1 MKTTKTL
8 NILALLLSLL
18 LFVGCEKDVND
29 ERLRVTPENIEIGYE
44 GGTVQVDIEST
55 SGWKVIVPSD
65 CTWVKSDRYESEIGR
80 RQWIKLTISKNNTEK
95 TRNTTITIRNSGQS
109 RDITITQTPISLNVS
124 PESIYA
130 SQEKTTKD
138 ISINSNISWSAK
150 SSDSWITISKSSGDV
165 GYSKTTITIAKNTTA
180 NSRTGHVEI
189 YNKDYNVSKKVAVT
203 QKVASLTINPESIEV
218 GAESITKKIT
228 IESNIEWIVNSH
240 ANWIT
245 LSKSSGTAGTTTLNV
260 NIEAN
265 TLASSRT
272 GQITVYNQDYNI
284 TKKIVVNQAAST
296 ISVSTNSIEVGPE
309 SSTQNIN
316 ITSNIPWTAKTS
328 DSWITLSKSTGYAGT
343 TILTINIGANT
354 STSSRSGYVE
364 LYNTEYNVSKRVDIN
379 QIAFSPELSVS
390 PNSFDVGVEATTKT
404 VTIESNFSWTAKTS
418 KSWIYVSKLSGSAGT
433 TTLTIDIDA
442 NMSISSR
449 SGYVELYN
457 TEYNVSKR
465 VDINQIAFS
474 PELSVSPNSFD
485 VGVEATT
492 KTVTIESNFSWTA
505 KTSKSWIYVS
515 KLSGSAGTTTLTIDI
530 DANMSISSRS
540 GYIEFYN
547 AEYGVSKR
555 VEINQT
561 AFCPELKVSHNTL
574 NVEADAI
581 TKIITIESN
590 ISWSASV
597 SANWISLS
605 KSSSSMG
612 NDAIILTIEQNTT
625 GIARSG
631 YVEISNSEY
640 NISRRINIQQNG
652 YTPTEYCIEYT
663 STSQITI
670 DSSAYFGALIESHT
684 WNNGNGVIR
693 FDGPVTSIGE
703 YAFYNC
709 SSLTSISIPNSVTSI
724 GGRAFYN
731 CSSLTSITIPESVT
745 SIGDYAFCGCS
756 SLKSIT
762 IPNSVTSIGGS
773 AFYNCSSLTSITIP
787 ESVTTI
793 GGCAFTYCKSLTTA
807 VIGKGIESIGQSA
820 FSDCS
825 SLTNV
830 YSKATIPP
838 SLGSGAFSWT
848 TVSLKIYVPTQ
859 CVDAYKNADGWDDY
873 DYRIV
878 GYDFQVRGDEI
889 DY

>member
-1 MKTTKTL
+1 MTT
-8 NILALLLSLL
+8 
-18 LFVGCEKDVND
+18 D
-29 ERLRVTPENIEIGYE
+29 
-44 GGTVQVDIEST
+44 
-55 SGWKVIVPSD
+55 
-65 CTWVKSDRYESEIGR
+65 
-80 RQWIKLTISKNNTEK
+80 
-95 TRNTTITIRNSGQS
+95 RNTTITIRNSGQS

-124 PESIYA
+124 PESIDA

-390 PNSFDVGVEATTKT
+390 PNSF
-404 VTIESNFSWTAKTS
+404 N
-418 KSWIYVSKLSGSAGT
+418 
-433 TTLTIDIDA
+433 
-442 NMSISSR
+442 
-449 SGYVELYN
+449 
-457 TEYNVSKR
+457 
-465 VDINQIAFS
+465 
-474 PELSVSPNSFD
+474 

-878 GYDFQVRGDEI
+878 GYDF
-889 DY
+889 

>member
-1 MKTTKTL
+1 MKTANTL
-8 NILALLLSLL
+8 KFVALLICLL
-18 LFVGCEKDVND
+18 LFAGCEKDVND
-29 ERLRVTPENIEIGYE
+29 ERLRVTPSNIEIGCE

-55 SGWKVIVPSD
+55 SGWEVIVESD
-65 CTWVKSDRYESEIGR
+65 CTWVKSDRYESEVGR

-109 RDITITQTPISLNVS
+109 RDITITQTQISLNVS
-124 PESIYA
+124 PESIDA
-130 SQEKTTKD
+130 GQEKTTKD

-203 QKVASLTINPESIEV
+203 QKVASLTINPESIDV

-272 GQITVYNQDYNI
+272 SQITVYNQDYNI

-296 ISVSTNSIEVGPE
+296 ISVSTSSIEVGPE
-309 SSTQNIN
+309 SSTQNVN

-328 DSWITLSKSTGYAGT
+328 DSWITLSKSSGYAGT

-354 STSSRSGYVE
+354 LASSRSGYVE
-364 LYNTEYNVSKRVDIN
+364 IYNTECNVSKRVNIT
-379 QIAFSPELSVS
+379 QTSICPELAVS
-390 PNSFDVGVEATTKT
+390 HNTLNVEADAIKKIIS
-404 VTIESNFSWTAKTS
+404 IESNIPWSANVS
-418 KSWIYVSKLSGSAGT
+418 DNWIRLSESSGTAGT
-433 TTLTIDIDA
+433 TALTIDIDA
-442 NMSISSR
+442 NI
-449 SGYVELYN
+449 
-457 TEYNVSKR
+457 
-465 VDINQIAFS
+465 
-474 PELSVSPNSFD
+474 
-485 VGVEATT
+485 
-492 KTVTIESNFSWTA
+492 
-505 KTSKSWIYVS
+505 
-515 KLSGSAGTTTLTIDI
+515 
-530 DANMSISSRS
+530 SISSRS
-540 GYIEFYN
+540 GYIELSN

-561 AFCPELKVSHNTL
+561 AFCPELKVSHDTL

-597 SANWISLS
+597 SDNWISLS
-605 KSSSSMG
+605 KSSSSVG

-625 GIARSG
+625 SIARTG

-652 YTPTEYCIEYT
+652 YTPPEDCIVYT

-709 SSLTSISIPNSVTSI
+709 SSLTSINIPNSVTSI
-724 GGRAFYN
+724 GYKAFEG

-745 SIGDYAFCGCS
+745 SIG
-756 SLKSIT
+756 
-762 IPNSVTSIGGS
+762 GS
-773 AFYNCSSLTSITIP
+773 AFAYCISLTSINIP
-787 ESVTTI
+787 DSVTTI
-793 GGCAFTYCKSLTTA
+793 GVSAFAYCLSLTTA
-807 VIGKGIESIGQSA
+807 VIGKGIESIGLYA
-820 FSDCS
+820 FKDCS

-878 GYDFQVRGDEI
+878 GYDF
-889 DY
+889 

>member
-1 MKTTKTL
+1 MKTAKTL

-18 LFVGCEKDVND
+18 LFVGCEKEVND
-29 ERLRVTPENIEIGYE
+29 ERLRVTPENIEIGCE
-44 GGTVQVDIEST
+44 GGTQQVDIEST

-354 STSSRSGYVE
+354 ST
-364 LYNTEYNVSKRVDIN
+364 
-379 QIAFSPELSVS
+379 
-390 PNSFDVGVEATTKT
+390 
-404 VTIESNFSWTAKTS
+404 
-418 KSWIYVSKLSGSAGT
+418 
-433 TTLTIDIDA
+433 
-442 NMSISSR
+442 SSR

-878 GYDFQVRGDEI
+878 GYDF
-889 DY
+889 